1 MESIA
6 PLVHIVGPFVYD
18 NMVAVAADTS
28 SDLRI
33 MSL

>member
-18 NMVAVAADTS
+18 SMVAVAADTS

>member
-1 MESIA
+1 MESVA

-18 NMVAVAADTS
+18 SMVAVAADTS

>member
-6 PLVHIVGPFVYD
+6 PLVHILGPFIYD
-18 NMVAVAADTS
+18 SMVALAADTS

-33 MSL
+33 ISP